1 MPIAKGDAMT
11 APLSAERA
19 KELREQIRTGAVVIW
34 SPDISGVADI
44 INIVERY
51 SAMRAEMENLEGQ
64 LIDYAWLNGEL
75 LESKK
80 KAEAE
85 NDKLITELSHH
96 QHDLFYEK
104 QAREK
109 AEAELVDE
117 QKRRAAIAESL
128 QDHQDE
134 IERLRADCA
143 VATKMLD
150 LADGIIEKQGAEL
163 LTAQMTNA
171 KNGAV
176 IIEQMA
182 QLAKQAPLIE
192 AIGGP
197 GEGEIE
203 WGQYSTTKTAEAI
216 LRAALA
222 LREEKK

>member
-1 MPIAKGDAMT
+1 MNISDD
-11 APLSAERA
+11 RI
-19 KELREQIRTGAVVIW
+19 KELREFVHSRTRDIDHFD
-34 SPDISGVADI
+34 PDGWNKRADLLS
-44 INIVERY
+44 VLDDY
-51 SAMRAEMENLEGQ
+51 SALKAENERLRIAKDGLRESLGICCAMGKEHKARAE
-64 LIDYAWLNGEL
+64 
-75 LESKK
+75 

-182 QLAKQAPLIE
+182 QLAKVAPLIE
-192 AIGGP
+192 AANKWDGRVADWASIKP
-197 GEGEIE
+197 LI
-203 WGQYSTTKTAEAI
+203 QSVDDY
-216 LRAALA
+216 RAALA